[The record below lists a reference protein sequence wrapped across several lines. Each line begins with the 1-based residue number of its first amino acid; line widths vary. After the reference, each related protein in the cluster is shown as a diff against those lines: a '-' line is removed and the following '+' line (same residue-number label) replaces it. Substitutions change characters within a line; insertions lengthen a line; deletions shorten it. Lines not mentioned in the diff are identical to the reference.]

1 MFAQNCLVMGNK
13 TSTNFSAEEKAEEP
27 CFLINLKGRIHCEI
41 FLSRHFK
48 ALQFQGHF
56 MKHEILS

>member
-27 CFLINLKGRIHCEI
+27 CFLINLKHIKKR
-41 FLSRHFK
+41 FFV
-48 ALQFQGHF
+48 
-56 MKHEILS
+56 ILSSSFKIYFLINNF